1 VRKRQGQLFRKYV
14 LVFVA
19 LVGGTLVASTLLQL
33 YFSYQESQGSLLRV
47 ERVEAS
53 RAALKISQFVDGIR
67 TQLDAVIPPPGLTD
81 VSLDERGADYE
92 RLLARRGQAIE
103 EVRFIDSQGREQL
116 LRGRLHLNET
126 RSGKDRSDQPE
137 YVKTRGGDTYY
148 EGMVEFRGGSEPHF
162 NMAVPDGKNAGVAVA
177 DVNLRFILEPV
188 SIKIGTEGHAYAY
201 VVDSAGQLIGH
212 PDISAVL
219 RHPDLSSLPQVQAAI
234 RGSAPLEERAMVA
247 RDVAGRSVLTAY
259 EVVPSTGWAV
269 FVEQPSDE
277 AFASL
282 NASLLR
288 AAGLLGLALVVAVIA
303 SLALARRMVVP
314 IDAVR
319 AGAARIGAG
328 AFEQRI
334 AIRTGDELEDLAEEF
349 NRMSSRLQES
359 YANLEGKVVERTRE
373 LADARDQLEV
383 ASRHKSEFLANM
395 SHELRTPLNAIIGFS
410 EVLLQKI
417 FGDINAK
424 QADYLGDILSS
435 GKHQLSLINDILD
448 LSKVEAGRLELER
461 STFSISDA
469 VGGAIAF
476 VRERATQHSI
486 ALSEDIEPGIGT
498 IDADERKVKQ
508 VLVNLLSNAVKFTPD
523 RGRVDVSAR
532 RNGGQVFFAVK
543 DTGPGIAPE
552 DIVRIFQE
560 FEQTSTARGKEGTGL
575 GLALAKRLVELHGG
589 RIWVDSVVG
598 RGSTFSF
605 SLPLTPSS
613 VGAAAPAPVSIR

>member
-1 VRKRQGQLFRKYV
+1 
-14 LVFVA
+14 
-19 LVGGTLVASTLLQL
+19 
-33 YFSYQESQGSLLRV
+33 
-47 ERVEAS
+47 
-53 RAALKISQFVDGIR
+53 
-67 TQLDAVIPPPGLTD
+67 
-81 VSLDERGADYE
+81 
-92 RLLARRGQAIE
+92 
-103 EVRFIDSQGREQL
+103 
-116 LRGRLHLNET
+116 
-126 RSGKDRSDQPE
+126 
-137 YVKTRGGDTYY
+137 
-148 EGMVEFRGGSEPHF
+148 
-162 NMAVPDGKNAGVAVA
+162 
-177 DVNLRFILEPV
+177 V

-201 VVDSAGQLIGH
+201 VVDSAGQLIAH

-219 RHPDLSSLPQVQAAI
+219 RHPDYSSLPQVQAAI
-234 RGSAPLEERAMVA
+234 RGNASPEARAMVA
-247 RDVAGRSVLTAY
+247 KDASGRSVLTAY
-259 EVVPSTGWAV
+259 EINPSTGWVV

-277 AFASL
+277 AFATL

-303 SLALARRMVVP
+303 SLALARRMIVP

-328 AFEQRI
+328 GFDQRI
-334 AIRTGDELEDLAEEF
+334 AIRTGDELEDLADEF

-359 YANLEGKVVERTRE
+359 YSNLEGKVVERTRE

-417 FGDINAK
+417 FGEINAK

-461 STFSISDA
+461 STFGVAEA
-469 VGGAIAF
+469 VTGAIAL
-476 VRERATQHSI
+476 VRERATQHAI
-486 ALSEDIEPGIGT
+486 ALSEEIEPGIGP
-498 IDADERKVKQ
+498 IDADQRKVKQ

-523 RGRVDVSAR
+523 GGRVDVSVR
-532 RNGGQVFFAVK
+532 REDDQVLFAVK

-552 DIVRIFQE
+552 DIVRIFGE
-560 FEQTSTARGKEGTGL
+560 FEQTNSARGKEGTGL

-589 RIWVDSVVG
+589 QIWVDSQVG
-598 RGSTFSF
+598 NGSTFSF
-605 SLPLTPSS
+605 SLPLAPATAG
-613 VGAAAPAPVSIR
+613 VAAAPSIP

>member
-1 VRKRQGQLFRKYV
+1 MRKRQGRLFRKYV

-33 YFSYQESQGSLLRV
+33 YFSYQESQSALLRV
-47 ERVEAS
+47 ESVEAS
-53 RAALKISQFVDGIR
+53 RAALRISQFVDSIR
-67 TQLDAVIPPPGLTD
+67 TDLRGVIPPPGLSG
-81 VSLDERGADYE
+81 VSLDQREADY
-92 RLLARRGQAIE
+92 LGLQRRAPEIE
-103 EVRFIDSQGREQL
+103 EVRFIDAQGREQL
-116 LRGRLHLNET
+116 RVSRLLLNEK
-126 RSGKDRSDQPE
+126 GKGTDRTDQPE

-148 EGMVEFRGGSEPHF
+148 EGSVEFRGGSEPHF
-162 NMAVPDGKNAGVAVA
+162 KVAVPDGKNAGVTVA
-177 DVNLRFILEPV
+177 DVNLRFVLEPV

-201 VVDSAGQLIGH
+201 VVDSAGYLIAH

-234 RGSAPLEERAMVA
+234 HGNAPVDERAMLA
-247 RDVAGRSVLTAY
+247 RDSAERSVLTAY
-259 EVVPSTGWAV
+259 EVIPSTGWAV

-288 AAGLLGLALVVAVIA
+288 AAGLLALALLVAVAA
-303 SLALARRMVVP
+303 SLLLARRMIVP
-314 IDAVR
+314 IDVVR

-328 AFEQRI
+328 GFDQRI
-334 AIRTGDELEDLAEEF
+334 EIHTGDELEDLAEEF

-359 YANLEGKVVERTRE
+359 YANLEEKVVERTRE

-410 EVLLQKI
+410 DVLLQKI
-417 FGDINAK
+417 FGTLNEK
-424 QADYLGDILSS
+424 QEDYLQDIRSS
-435 GKHQLSLINDILD
+435 GEHQLSLINDILD

-461 STFSISDA
+461 STFSISETVAGA
-469 VGGAIAF
+469 VAL
-476 VRERATQHSI
+476 VRERATQHAI
-486 ALSEDIEPGIGT
+486 ALSEDVEPGIGS
-498 IDADERKVKQ
+498 IDADQRKVKQ

-523 RGRVDVSAR
+523 GGKVSVSAQR
-532 RNGGQVFFAVK
+532 MDGQVLFAVK
-543 DTGPGIAPE
+543 DTGPGIATE
-552 DIVRIFQE
+552 DVVRIFKE

-589 RIWVDSVVG
+589 RIWVASEVG
-598 RGSTFSF
+598 KGSTFTF
-605 SLPLTPSS
+605 ALPF
-613 VGAAAPAPVSIR
+613 VAP